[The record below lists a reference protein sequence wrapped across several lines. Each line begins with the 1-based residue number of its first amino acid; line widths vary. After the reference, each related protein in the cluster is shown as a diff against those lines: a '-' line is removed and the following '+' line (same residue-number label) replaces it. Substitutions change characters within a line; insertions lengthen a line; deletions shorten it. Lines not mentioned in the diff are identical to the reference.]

1 MGSGSGRIFSN
12 PQSSRMLGGGSS
24 MNVTINMP
32 AGANGDDVVRAL
44 KQYERANGAL
54 YASV

>member
-1 MGSGSGRIFSN
+1 
-12 PQSSRMLGGGSS
+12 